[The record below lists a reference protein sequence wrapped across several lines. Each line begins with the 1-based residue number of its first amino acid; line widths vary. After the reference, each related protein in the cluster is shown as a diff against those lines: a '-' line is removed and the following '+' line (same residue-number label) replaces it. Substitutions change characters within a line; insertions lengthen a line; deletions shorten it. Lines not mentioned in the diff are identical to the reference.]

1 MHSRPTLQS
10 DWTTTFCRLPKFVY
24 GIHQTTVACKHEVH
38 REQLRVILDHFSLQV
53 HAESNGGA
61 TALKEHDEQDNGREM
76 DASAH
81 QSGGIG
87 GKKTL
92 RVWQSY
98 V

>member
-1 MHSRPTLQS
+1 MH
-10 DWTTTFCRLPKFVY
+10 V
-24 GIHQTTVACKHEVH
+24 
-38 REQLRVILDHFSLQV
+38 
-53 HAESNGGA
+53 ESNGGA

-98 V
+98 VWTINEPHLPKKKGLDFM